1 MMVDDDKKSRDKIE
15 QLLRRLDLIV
25 YHYIEDGEYKTY
37 SIPASEYI
45 NYEDLKRRALADKE
59 GFIKVSDSDILP
71 FQ

>member
-1 MMVDDDKKSRDKIE
+1 M
-15 QLLRRLDLIV
+15 
-25 YHYIEDGEYKTY
+25 YHYIEDGKYKTY